1 MAENSMDANK
11 QTPSLIGNGRM
22 DVAKIPLLRSLGLAR
37 ITIFLTFFLL
47 GYRVGVLFGNI
58 SSGN

>member
-1 MAENSMDANK
+1 
-11 QTPSLIGNGRM
+11 
-22 DVAKIPLLRSLGLAR
+22 LAR